1 MTLSTVTHS
10 CGPSFF
16 WPSWQLGV
24 GGMNDWPAY
33 VVGAPVMMD
42 AASILPRQKG
52 VAPELTQ
59 AADRG
64 DS

>member
-1 MTLSTVTHS
+1 MTLSTVTH
-10 CGPSFF
+10 
-16 WPSWQLGV
+16 
-24 GGMNDWPAY
+24 MNDWPAY